1 MLKRSSKKETQ
12 SYGTDSKIIMN
23 NNINTNKFIIII
35 IIIIII
41 GLILISKHL
50 SNDGGQG
57 KAN

>member
-35 IIIIII
+35 IIII

-57 KAN
+57 EAN

>member
-35 IIIIII
+35 IIIII

-57 KAN
+57 EAN

>member
-1 MLKRSSKKETQ
+1 
-12 SYGTDSKIIMN
+12 MN

-57 KAN
+57 KANWFYRV